1 MRKAVKHVRKGH
13 KIDTIIGGLR
23 LATHH
28 GNSSRTHRALLE
40 GPSRKV
46 YIWCVVRMELQ
57 VFSLSVEEGRSTFGV
72 MAGIW
77 AKF

>member
-28 GNSSRTHRALLE
+28 GNSSRTHRALLD

-46 YIWCVVRMELQ
+46 YIWYVVRMELQ

-72 MAGIW
+72 MAGI
-77 AKF
+77 